1 MPLHFKTWT
10 CIHIHRHASDTLD
23 SGRINAKL
31 VKAIRFGRNQVK
43 SSHKSIKVICIR
55 TIQFPGLP
63 LSHAN
68 AVQAAVA
75 FVHVGS
81 IVTHRHY
88 TPKLDKLSSKSC
100 ATSTIFWPLA
110 ITEDISVSTE
120 YNRKSQMQKEGQAMT
135 TKKAK
140 DRRQA

>member
-10 CIHIHRHASDTLD
+10 CIHIRRHASDTLD

-68 AVQAAVA
+68 APGSSCICACGQYCYSQAL
-75 FVHVGS
+75 H
-81 IVTHRHY
+81 
-88 TPKLDKLSSKSC
+88 
-100 ATSTIFWPLA
+100 
-110 ITEDISVSTE
+110 
-120 YNRKSQMQKEGQAMT
+120 SQT
-135 TKKAK
+135 
-140 DRRQA
+140 RQAFLQITCNKYHFLTSRNHWRHQRLHRIQQEISNVERGPGNDNQEGKR